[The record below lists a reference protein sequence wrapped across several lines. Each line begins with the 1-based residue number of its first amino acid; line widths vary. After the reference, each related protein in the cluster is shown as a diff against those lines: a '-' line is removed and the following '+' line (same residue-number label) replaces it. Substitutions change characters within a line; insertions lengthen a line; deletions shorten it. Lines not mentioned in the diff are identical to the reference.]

1 MATIED
7 HIRAVEDEIGRT
19 QYNKHTQHH
28 IGKLKAKLARLKDEQ
43 EKRQARGKGG
53 GGAQYAVRKSGNA
66 TIGLVGFPSTGK
78 STLLNAITAATSE
91 VGAYDFTTIEIIP
104 GLLEYKGAKIQ
115 ILDMPGIIRGASKGR
130 GRGREVISV
139 ARVCDLVLL
148 MVDVFETNVPV
159 LADELYSAAIRL
171 NGRPP
176 DVVIKK
182 RMRGGLTINATVP
195 LTKIPVETIS
205 DMVRE
210 FGYLS
215 GDVVVRQDIAQDD
228 LVDVLAGN
236 RVYIPAIVVL
246 NKIDLVGG
254 DYLREVG
261 KRLDGWKVVPISAA
275 KGEGLDRLKEEIYRG
290 LKFIRIYLKPHGKEA
305 DLVEPLI
312 VKSGSTVGMVCDAI
326 HRDIRQKF
334 RFANVWGRSATH
346 PGQRVGLEHVLED
359 EDMLTLISRHR

>member
-1 MATIED
+1 MALED
-7 HIRAVEDEIGRT
+7 QIRAVEEEIQRT
-19 QYNKHTQHH
+19 QYNKATQHH
-28 IGKLKAKLARLKDEQ
+28 IGKLKAKLARLKDER
-43 EKRQARGKGG
+43 EKRIAKSGG
-53 GGAQYAVRKSGNA
+53 GGPRYAVRKSGHA
-66 TIGLVGFPSTGK
+66 SVGLVGFPSVGK
-78 STLLNAITAATSE
+78 STLLNAITSAQSE
-91 VGAYDFTTIEIIP
+91 VAAYDFTTLDVIP

-139 ARVCDLVLL
+139 ARICDLVLL

-159 LADELYSAAIRL
+159 LADELYSASIRL

-215 GDVVVRQDIAQDD
+215 GDVVVRQDVAQDD

-254 DYLREVG
+254 DYLREG
-261 KRLDGWKVVPISAA
+261 EKRLDGWKVVPISAA
-275 KGEGLDRLKEEIYRG
+275 KGEGLDRLKEEI
-290 LKFIRIYLKPHGKEA
+290 
-305 DLVEPLI
+305 
-312 VKSGSTVGMVCDAI
+312 
-326 HRDIRQKF
+326 
-334 RFANVWGRSATH
+334 
-346 PGQRVGLEHVLED
+346 
-359 EDMLTLISRHR
+359 